1 MLLVHKSEFEVKLR
15 LTAYLYLAPERGNE
29 DCDGSCPYVAPS
41 TVTLDGPH

>member
-15 LTAYLYLAPERGNE
+15 LAVYLYLAPERGNE
-29 DCDGSCPYVAPS
+29 DCDVPCPYVAPS